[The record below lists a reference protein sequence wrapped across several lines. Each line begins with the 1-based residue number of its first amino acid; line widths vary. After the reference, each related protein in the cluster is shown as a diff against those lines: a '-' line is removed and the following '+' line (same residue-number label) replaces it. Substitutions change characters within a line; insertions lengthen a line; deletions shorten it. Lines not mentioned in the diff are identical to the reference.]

1 MFSPGHRIRFA
12 ATNAMWPMLW
22 PTPHPMTTTLRVA
35 AAAPAPAVASAADSN
50 GAARFTLPVI
60 PAAAMTAAASAGV
73 ADAASS
79 GSGNGSTAATAAAG
93 AGGSSTPPPSPA
105 FLEPSPA
112 VSPGL
117 PGTWG
122 ALDGG
127 NTSGYGEIDAI
138 QRDAAS
144 GESYG
149 VATNSTA
156 QQYPWGTE
164 RFEEAIE
171 HRTSDA
177 EPAKTSVTGECTATV
192 GSSSRRGQIAGSC
205 TLRRRSTPRVESS
218 R

>member
-12 ATNAMWPMLW
+12 VTNAMWPMLW

-35 AAAPAPAVASAADSN
+35 AAPVIPVAGGAAKSNGVTCLVLPTIPPEAVAASGSASAA
-50 GAARFTLPVI
+50 TI
-60 PAAAMTAAASAGV
+60 
-73 ADAASS
+73 
-79 GSGNGSTAATAAAG
+79 AATSAL
-93 AGGSSTPPPSPA
+93 PA
-105 FLEPSPA
+105 FWEPEPP

-127 NTSGYGEIDAI
+127 NTSGYGEIDSI
-138 QRDAAS
+138 EHDAAS

-149 VATNSTA
+149 VATNTTA

-171 HRTSDA
+171 HRTFNA
-177 EPAKTSVTGECTATV
+177 EPAKTSVTGE
-192 GSSSRRGQIAGSC
+192 
-205 TLRRRSTPRVESS
+205 
-218 R
+218 